1 MTRLYSILFES
12 VSAPKPSN
20 DDIYDAIE
28 TAMESY
34 PEEFDENTS
43 RSDFELSYLGKLS
56 VDDLRNYDDIDS
68 WTENV
73 EDEDELKS
81 FRGER
86 WKKLS
91 DIWGNNPPPIVVV
104 TGESFS
110 LVGDGRG
117 RVTYAN
123 YKKIPLETWELRY
136 NPK

>member
-1 MTRLYSILFES
+1 MKLSKILYES

-28 TAMESY
+28 TATETY
-34 PEEFDENTS
+34 PEEFGEDVS
-43 RSDFELSYLGKLS
+43 RSDFELNYLGKLS
-56 VDDLRNYDDIDS
+56 VDDLRQYDDIDS
-68 WTENV
+68 WMEDV

-81 FRGER
+81 FRGEK

-91 DIWGNNPPPIVVV
+91 DTWGDNPPPIIVV
-104 TGESFS
+104 TGERFS

-117 RVTYAN
+117 RVTYAS
-123 YKKIPLETWELRY
+123 YKHIPLETWELRY

>member
-1 MTRLYSILFES
+1 MKLLKILFEG
-12 VSAPKPSN
+12 VSGAPKPSN
-20 DDIYDAIE
+20 DDIYDAID

-34 PEEFDENTS
+34 PEEFGENTS

-56 VDDLRNYDDIDS
+56 VDDLRNYDDIDA

-91 DIWGNNPPPIVVV
+91 DEWGDNPPPMIVV
-104 TGESFS
+104 TGERFS

-117 RVTYAN
+117 RVTYASN
-123 YKKIPLETWELRY
+123 KHIPLETWELRY
-136 NPK
+136 NPQ